1 MPGARFGRLGSAA
14 MILPIVLS
22 KRLRRSGELERP
34 DARRDETPQSRG
46 RTCAVFGNRA
56 RFTHMQV
63 KCGAWGPARPPLC
76 AGRGVEMRQ
85 RRRKLGRSARVR
97 RAQVSAAVWSTL

>member
-22 KRLRRSGELERP
+22 KRLRSGELSD

-46 RTCAVFGNRA
+46 RTCAVFGNRTLFHSHA
-56 RFTHMQV
+56 SQ
-63 KCGAWGPARPPLC
+63 
-76 AGRGVEMRQ
+76 MR
-85 RRRKLGRSARVR
+85 RVR
-97 RAQVSAAVWSTL
+97 AGSIAALRRP

>member
-22 KRLRRSGELERP
+22 KRLRASGQLERP

-46 RTCAVFGNRA
+46 APVPFSEIA
-56 RFTHMQV
+56 RFFTHMRV
-63 KCGAWGPARPPLC
+63 KCGA
-76 AGRGVEMRQ
+76 
-85 RRRKLGRSARVR
+85 
-97 RAQVSAAVWSTL
+97 